1 MATTR
6 IISLHGRKGQSTV
19 QTLLGRI
26 DYAENPEKTDN
37 GRLVS
42 SYECLPETAAD
53 EFAVSKYLYTASTG
67 KEQAPEKDVLAYM
80 IRQSFKPGEV
90 TPEDAN
96 RIGYDL
102 AMEFTKGKH
111 QFIVATHTDKAHI
124 HNHVIIN
131 STTLDCDR
139 KFSEPH
145 QSGRVVAKISDRL
158 CRENGLSVV
167 ENPKQKGLSYKEWD
181 ARRKG
186 ISWKGALQEAIDR
199 VLPDSSNFDDF
210 LARMRAEGYEIKV
223 GKYLSFRAMGQE
235 RFTRSK
241 TLGADYTL
249 EALKERIDAKGRQT
263 TVKENIP
270 FPAGKKVNRLVDIE
284 AKRQEGK
291 GKGYEHIANF
301 VRWAKLFNL
310 KEAANTLNFLT
321 EHGIADYDDLV
332 LKAEKA
338 GQDFDTA
345 SMRIK
350 EVEKRLAELSA
361 LRSHII
367 NYSKTRDIYVAYRSA
382 KNKKAYLAAHKDEI
396 ALHES
401 ARQAFDQL
409 GGKKIPK
416 AAEIQAGFSSL
427 LAEKKE
433 LYQVYRKA
441 RKDMVDLGTA
451 KQNIERILN
460 IRGQEYTQKN
470 HRDAER

>member
-6 IISLHGRKGQSTV
+6 IISLHGRKGQSIA
-19 QTLLGRI
+19 QTLRDRI
-26 DYAENPEKTDN
+26 DYAENPEKTDG

-53 EFAVSKYLYTASTG
+53 EFTISKYIYKASTG

-80 IRQSFKPGEV
+80 IRQSFKPGEI

-102 AMEFTKGKH
+102 AMEFTKGNH

-124 HNHVIIN
+124 HNHVIFN

-145 QSGRVVAKISDRL
+145 QSGRDVARISDRL
-158 CRENGLSVV
+158 CREHGLSVV
-167 ENPKQKGLSYKEWD
+167 EHPRQKGMAYKEWD

-186 ISWKGALQEAIDR
+186 QSWKGTLQETIDR
-199 VLPDSSNFDDF
+199 ILPDSSDFDDF
-210 LARMRAEGYEIKV
+210 LAGMRAEGYEIKV
-223 GKYLSFRAMGQE
+223 GKNLSFRATGQE

-241 TLGADYTL
+241 TIGADYTL
-249 EALKERIDAKGRQT
+249 EALKERIACHDKH
-263 TVKENIP
+263 
-270 FPAGKKVNRLVDIE
+270 PAEKTIRSTANGQKVNKLVDIK

-291 GKGYEHIANF
+291 GAGYE
-301 VRWAKLFNL
+301 RWAKLFNL

-321 EHGIADYDDLV
+321 EHGISDYDELV
-332 LKAEKA
+332 TRTDEAGEK
-338 GQDFDTA
+338 FDAA
-345 SMRIK
+345 SVRIK
-350 EVEKRLAELSA
+350 QVESRLTELSE

-367 NYSKTRDIYVAYRSA
+367 NYSKTHKIYTAYRNA
-382 KNKKAYLAAHKDEI
+382 KDKKAYLAAHKDEI

-401 ARQAFDQL
+401 AKQAFDKL
-409 GGKKIPK
+409 GGKRIPK
-416 AAEIQAGFSSL
+416 VAEIQAEFSSL

-433 LYQVYRKA
+433 LYQEYRKA
-441 RKDMVDLGTA
+441 RKDMTDLGTA
-451 KQNIERILN
+451 RQNIERILN
-460 IRGQEYTQKN
+460 IRQPNEKSRDTQ
-470 HRDAER
+470 R

>member
-6 IISLHGRKGQSTV
+6 IISLHGRKGQSIV
-19 QTLLGRI
+19 QTLRGRI
-26 DYAENPEKTDN
+26 NYAENPEKTDN

-42 SYECLPETAAD
+42 SFECLPETAAD
-53 EFAVSKYLYTASTG
+53 EFAISKYLYTASTR
-67 KEQAPEKDVLAYM
+67 KEQMPEKDVLAYM
-80 IRQSFKPGEV
+80 IRQSFKPGEI

-124 HNHVIIN
+124 HNHVIFN

-145 QSGRVVAKISDRL
+145 QSGREIAKISDRL
-158 CRENGLSVV
+158 CREHGLSVV
-167 ENPKQKGLSYKEWD
+167 ENPKQKGMSYKEWD
-181 ARRKG
+181 SRRKG
-186 ISWKGALQEAIDR
+186 ISWKIVLQKAIDR
-199 VLPDSSNFDDF
+199 VLPDSSDFDDF

-223 GKYLSFRAMGQE
+223 GKYLSFRATGQE

-249 EALKERIDAKGRQT
+249 EALKERIGAKGRQT
-263 TVKENIP
+263 TVKENIS

-284 AKRQEGK
+284 TKRQEGK
-291 GKGYEHIANF
+291 GKGYEH
-301 VRWAKLFNL
+301 WAKLFNL

-332 LKAEKA
+332 LKTEKA
-338 GQDFDTA
+338 GQEFDTA

-367 NYSKTRDIYVAYRSA
+367 NYSKTRDIYAAYRSV
-382 KNKKAYLAAHKDEI
+382 KDKKSYLAVHKDEI
-396 ALHES
+396 TLHES
-401 ARQAFDQL
+401 ARQAFDKL

-416 AAEIQAGFSSL
+416 VAEIQTEFSSL

-433 LYQVYRKA
+433 LYQEYRKA

-451 KQNIERILN
+451 KQNIERILS
-460 IRGQEYTQKN
+460 IREQEYTQKN
-470 HRDAER
+470 HRDTER